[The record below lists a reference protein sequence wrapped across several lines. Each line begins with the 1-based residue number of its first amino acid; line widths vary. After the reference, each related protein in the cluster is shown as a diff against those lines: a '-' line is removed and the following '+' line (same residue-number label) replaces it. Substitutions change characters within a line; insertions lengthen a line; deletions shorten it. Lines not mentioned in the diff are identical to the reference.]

1 MSYIDTFYDH
11 RWGVFNHFLQVIQNN
26 PDLPNS
32 RGVVTS
38 WDELVNGFDV
48 KKLAKQLNYIGAK
61 YYVITVMQ
69 GTKHMIAPNE
79 TFDKIA
85 GTKPGEACST
95 RDLVLDI
102 STELERYG
110 IDLFLYFTGDGPYKN
125 EEVGAKF
132 GFIEPRSDGVTMDFV
147 KRWASVLEEYSLRYG
162 DKVKG
167 WWVDGC
173 YRDHFKYTDE
183 LLEPLYNACKA
194 GNPNAIV
201 ALNGGLGNELR
212 SNFYKEEF
220 VCGEYNFLG
229 TLPKE
234 RFVDGH
240 AQSHILAPLGTA
252 DSGIGA
258 SWGSF
263 GLNYEK
269 QYITDYVCDVHD
281 AGGVVTFDI
290 GVYRDGSFCPEHI
303 EALKYVATNIW
314 NRPSVPKKNEVKIN
328 LDNEIGKMKIM
339 HAVNNGPVV
348 AGPDQ
353 TRGNEYAYANAR
365 IPYARTHDAA
375 FHAGYG
381 GEHTV
386 DVHAIFPDFSKD
398 ENDPASYDFACTDH
412 YMKQI
417 FQVGAKPFYR
427 LGSKIEHGVKKY
439 GTLPPPDFE
448 KWARICE
455 HIIRHYTEGW
465 ADGFNMDIEYWE
477 IWNEPDLDPED
488 SKNKRTWG
496 GNEIEFAQLYCI
508 TAKHLK
514 KCFPHLKIGGPALAW
529 NEDWLKRFL
538 ANIED
543 ENPPIDFLSWHW
555 YGTEPKSMSR
565 KGTSIRNIINRM
577 GYTKAETILNEW
589 NYVRGWTDDFVYS
602 IEQIIGMKGA
612 AFTSACF
619 ACGQNN
625 PDIDMLM
632 YYDARP
638 TGFNGLFDMYTY
650 RPLKGYY
657 PFFIFANLY
666 ELGTQV
672 EASTNND
679 DLYVI
684 CAKDGDRARAM
695 ITYYAEDDNKN
706 PMRVEVDFGDTDM
719 SGAKVFVVDKNRT
732 MEQNL
737 TVKFEGGKAKM
748 LLERNSIVYIE
759 K

>member
-1 MSYIDTFYDH
+1 MNYIDKFYDY
-11 RWGVFNHFLQVIQNN
+11 RWGVFNHFLYVIQNN

-32 RGVVTS
+32 YGKCTS
-38 WDELVNGFDV
+38 WDELVDGFDV
-48 KKLAKQLNYIGAK
+48 KKLARQLNEIGAK

-69 GTKHMIAPNE
+69 GTKHMIAPNA

-95 RDLVLDI
+95 RDLIMDL
-102 STELERYG
+102 SNALERYG
-110 IDLFLYFTGDGPYKN
+110 IDLFLYFTGDGPYKS
-125 EEVGAKF
+125 EDIGAKF
-132 GFIEPRSDGVTMDFV
+132 GFVEPRSVGVTMDFV

-162 DKVKG
+162 DRIKG

-183 LLEPLYNACKA
+183 LLEPLYKACKA
-194 GNPNAIV
+194 GNPDAIV
-201 ALNGGLGNELR
+201 ALNGGLGNGLKMNYPDED
-212 SNFYKEEF
+212 F
-220 VCGEYNFLG
+220 VCGEFNNLEFIP
-229 TLPKE
+229 TE
-234 RFVDGH
+234 RFVNGK
-240 AQSHILAPLGTA
+240 AQAHILAPLGVS

-263 GLNYEK
+263 GLGYTKE
-269 QYITDYVCDVHD
+269 YITDYVCRVHD
-281 AGGVVTFDI
+281 GGGVVTLDVGI
-290 GVYRDGSFCPEHI
+290 YRDGSLSEEQI
-303 EALKYVATNIW
+303 EALKYVAMNIW
-314 NRPSVPKKNEVKIN
+314 NRPSAPQKNEIKIDCN
-328 LDNEIGKMKIM
+328 NEIGKIKVM

-348 AGPDQ
+348 AGADQ
-353 TRGNEYAYANAR
+353 TRGNQDTYAQAK
-365 IPYARTHDAA
+365 IPYARVHDAG
-375 FHAGYG
+375 FFSGYG

-386 DVHAIFPDFSKD
+386 DIQAIFPNFNAD
-398 ENDPASYDFACTDH
+398 ENDPNSYDFACTDN

-417 FQVGAKPFYR
+417 FKYGAKPFYR

-455 HIIRHYTEGW
+455 HIIRHYTQGW

-477 IWNEPDLDPED
+477 IWNEPDLDPDD
-488 SKNKRTWG
+488 STNKRTWG
-496 GNEIEFAQLYCI
+496 GTEKEYARLYCI

-514 KCFPHLKIGGPALAW
+514 RCFPHLKIGGPALAW

-543 ENPPIDFLSWHW
+543 ENPPMDFISWHW
-555 YGTEPKSMSR
+555 YGTEPKNMSR
-565 KGTSIRNIINRM
+565 KGSSIRDIVRRA
-577 GYTKAETILNEW
+577 GYGNSESILNEW
-589 NYVRGWTDDFVYS
+589 NYVRGWSDDFVYS

-657 PFFIFANLY
+657 PFLIYSKLY
-666 ELGTQV
+666 ELGNQV
-672 EASTNND
+672 EASTSND

-684 CAKDGDRARAM
+684 CAKNGDRVGAM
-695 ITYYAEDDNKN
+695 ITYYAEDDNKR
-706 PMRVEVDFGDTDM
+706 PMRAEVDFGSLDM
-719 SGAKVFVVDKNRT
+719 TGAKVIVVDENRT
-732 MEQNL
+732 MLEDYS
-737 TVKFEGGKAKM
+737 VKFEGGKAKIR
-748 LLERNSIVYIE
+748 LERNSIMYIE